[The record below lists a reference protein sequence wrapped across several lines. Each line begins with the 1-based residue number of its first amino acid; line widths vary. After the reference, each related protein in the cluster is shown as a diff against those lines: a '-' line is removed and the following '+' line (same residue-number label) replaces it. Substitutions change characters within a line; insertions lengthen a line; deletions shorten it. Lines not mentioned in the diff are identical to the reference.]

1 MGHSFPCSECGA
13 YVFAK
18 STTCYWC
25 RNPVDT
31 LEREEKVEAGIGKER
46 TKTKKEKADIF
57 EEERLRMKKKGR
69 RRK

>member
-25 RNPVDT
+25 RNEVDP
-31 LEREEKVEAGIGKER
+31 LEREEAIQAGIGREK
-46 TKTKKEKADIF
+46 KVTKKERADIF
-57 EEERLRMKKKGR
+57 EEERIRMKKKGR
-69 RRK
+69 RKK